1 MDESSIY
8 SAKTAVQ
15 GVDVTFSRD
24 RVESLFGYSI
34 SGTDLIFRDK
44 EITSTSGLKYL
55 VHEAAPQLYAL
66 RGAEMTTEDGLTL
79 NFVEGQNLIMRNLT
93 IPFVDYFSVRRVQF
107 GGEKVTFSA
116 PPPFNQSGGNPDSVV
131 EWTEI
136 FTEPGSGTD
145 LSLSSWS
152 TDRDYWLPV

>member
-8 SAKTAVQ
+8 SGKTAVQ
-15 GVDVTFSRD
+15 GGDVTFSRD

-116 PPPFNQSGGNPDSVV
+116 PLHLIKVA
-131 EWTEI
+131 EI
-136 FTEPGSGTD
+136 RQCCRV
-145 LSLSSWS
+145 
-152 TDRDYWLPV
+152 DRNLY